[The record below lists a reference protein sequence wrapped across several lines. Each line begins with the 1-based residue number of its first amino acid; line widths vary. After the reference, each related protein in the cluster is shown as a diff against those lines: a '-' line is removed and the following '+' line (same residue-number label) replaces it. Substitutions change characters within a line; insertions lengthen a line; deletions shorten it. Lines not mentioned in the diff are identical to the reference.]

1 MNRDP
6 APFLVP
12 AGGGEVQNLAAH
24 RLFLKVA
31 HGVALAE
38 LEAEF
43 GGGEPTQVRE
53 EDTTFYILDGR
64 FQFEWGVSHAEA
76 QPGDCVFVPAHVAH
90 AWRCASATGGLM
102 LVMRTLNRRTQTI
115 KTNF

>member
-12 AGGGEVQNLAAH
+12 AGGGEILDLSAH

-31 HGVALAE
+31 PSHSQEGVALAE

-43 GGGEPTQVRE
+43 GGGERISAQG
-53 EDTTFYILDGR
+53 EDTMFYILDGQFR
-64 FQFEWGVSHAEA
+64 FEWGTSPAEA
-76 QPGDCVFVPAHVAH
+76 RPGDCVFVPAQTPY
-90 AWRCASATGGLM
+90 AWRCTSATGGLM
-102 LVMRTLNRRTQTI
+102 LVMRTQKI
-115 KTNF
+115 SI